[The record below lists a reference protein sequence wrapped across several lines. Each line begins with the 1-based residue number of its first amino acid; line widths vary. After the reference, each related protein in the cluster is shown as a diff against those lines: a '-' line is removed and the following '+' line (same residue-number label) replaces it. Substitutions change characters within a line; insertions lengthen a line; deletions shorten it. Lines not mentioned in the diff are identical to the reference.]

1 MAKEGIDNT
10 STISDI
16 VSSIWTDYN
25 EIGTQIFQN
34 EKLNYL
40 IIQNQDHHIMATHLY
55 SYIIALKASN
65 EANLGFI
72 KVHLETIS
80 KFLDEK
86 LNKFEN
92 ILNNRKEI

>member
-1 MAKEGIDNT
+1 
-10 STISDI
+10 
-16 VSSIWTDYN
+16 
-25 EIGTQIFQN
+25 
-34 EKLNYL
+34 
-40 IIQNQDHHIMATHLY
+40 MATHLY

-86 LNKFEN
+86 FSNFES
-92 ILNNRKEI
+92 ILNQKRET